1 MDASH
6 SCVYYE
12 HSIRRDEGIVMDTP
26 EPRLT
31 RSSDTSAWSP
41 PLPEASGFD
50 HLVVETPGLRT
61 HVAAIGEGEPVVL
74 LHGFPQHWWQWH
86 AIAPVIA
93 AGGYRVVCPD
103 LRGAGWTVADDPRVE
118 RETRLRDLLALYDA
132 LDIERAHLV
141 SHDMGAITA
150 LQLTYD
156 HPDRVRTAVQLSVP
170 PAFMTFS
177 PRMLPGFRHLPRF
190 IWHRPGASL
199 RGVFSKAYVA
209 RPVTEAT
216 VEAHLAPMCRPD
228 IDGAVRPLTRGMI
241 LPEAMRLARGVYRR
255 RQLTVPTIV
264 VLGRRDWPW
273 TEELMGRVCRNPER
287 YADRVE
293 FAYVDD
299 AAHFITDD
307 APAAVAD
314 LALDWFERASL
325 T

>member
-1 MDASH
+1 
-6 SCVYYE
+6 
-12 HSIRRDEGIVMDTP
+12 MDTP
-26 EPRLT
+26 EPRV
-31 RSSDTSAWSP
+31 RSTDTATWSP
-41 PLPEASGFD
+41 PLPDAPGFD
-50 HLVVETPGLRT
+50 HLLVETPGLRT
-61 HVAAIGEGEPVVL
+61 HVAVIGEGEPVVL
-74 LHGFPQHWWQWH
+74 LHGLPQHWWQWH
-86 AIAPVIA
+86 AVAPVIA

-103 LRGAGWTVADDPRVE
+103 LRGAGWTVADHPRVE
-118 RETRLRDLLALYDA
+118 RETRLRDLLAL
-132 LDIERAHLV
+132 LDVLQIDRAHVV
-141 SHDMGAITA
+141 SHDMGVITA

-199 RGVFSKAYVA
+199 RGIFSEAYLA
-209 RPVTEAT
+209 RPMAEAT
-216 VEAHLAPMCRPD
+216 VEAHLAPMLRPE

-241 LPEAMRLARGVYRR
+241 LPEAMRLARGVYRQR
-255 RQLTVPTIV
+255 RLTVPTIV

-273 TEELMGRVCRNPER
+273 TEELMGRVCRSPER
-287 YADRVE
+287 YADHVE

-314 LALDWFERASL
+314 LVLDWFERASPS
-325 T
+325 